1 MCAVLGVQAA
11 ALNAALRPL
20 GDRPTW
26 RRVGAA
32 SGLAVL
38 FAALSLPTM
47 VTDMPGYYYAPY
59 LFALVNVAVV
69 PIVGTALMLRSAH
82 ADTGPSAPAA

>member
-1 MCAVLGVQAA
+1 
-11 ALNAALRPL
+11 
-20 GDRPTW
+20 
-26 RRVGAA
+26 
-32 SGLAVL
+32 
-38 FAALSLPTM
+38 M

-82 ADTGPSAPAA
+82 AETGRAPQRLRPNER